1 MEGIKKIM
9 MKKLIKRVINF
20 GLKILFSFGV
30 GKVLHR
36 INQDKITI
44 ISMHGIMYA
53 HEHILWRPL
62 RDQLDPKSL
71 QRTVDTLSKYYTF
84 ISLEQAH
91 SILSGQDKPVKNGLV
106 FTLDDG
112 YWNNL
117 EYAGPI
123 FEQYK
128 VTPTIFVATKNIDE
142 CSPFWFD
149 RLDYALQQLK
159 GSQYPIKLFDHN
171 FSFDLTSREML
182 KKSYASFREI
192 IKQNFLKD
200 EDMRDL
206 LETLSSEIERVS
218 GKSLSHIIKTDD
230 WTRIANWKELHHAS
244 VLNKFN
250 VGSHTVDHIRIA
262 LVSENVMQFQLQTS
276 KNKIENELGIS
287 CDYFCYP
294 NGSYSQKSAQK
305 VRQSG
310 YSLAVTTKIGMNSI
324 GDDLMTLKRFN
335 IPSKKKELDI
345 LYALSL
351 FKV

>member
-1 MEGIKKIM
+1 

-20 GLKILFSFGV
+20 GLKILFSIGV

-53 HEHILWRPL
+53 HEHVLWRPL

-71 QRTVDTLSKYYTF
+71 ERTVDTLSKYYTF

-91 SILSGQDKPVKNGLV
+91 SILSGREQPVKNGLV

-123 FEQYK
+123 FEKYK

-159 GSQYPIKLFDHN
+159 GNQYPIKLLNHD

-206 LETLSSEIERVS
+206 LDSLSSEIERVS
-218 GKSLSHIIKTDD
+218 GKSLSNIIESDD

-244 VLNKFN
+244 LLNKFN

-262 LVSENVMQFQLQTS
+262 LVSENIMEFQLQTS
-276 KNKIENELGIS
+276 KHKIENELGIS
-287 CDYFCYP
+287 CQYFCYP
-294 NGSYSQKSAQK
+294 NGSYSKKSAEK
-305 VRQSG
+305 VSQSG
-310 YSLAVTTKIGMNSI
+310 YSLAVTTEIGMNAI

-335 IPSKKKELDI
+335 IPSKKRELDI